1 MLGIAV
7 LGAGRISRIHA
18 ANVAANPRAKL
29 VLIADPWRAG
39 VDELTTALG
48 CEAVYDY
55 AAALARDDIDAVI
68 IGTATDTHVD
78 LLLSAVANGKAVLC
92 EKPIDLAIDKAR
104 YAVTEVERLSG
115 RVMLGFNR
123 RFDPDTL
130 QLQQA
135 IQAGQIG
142 AVRQVIITS
151 RDSALAPRDY
161 LAHSG
166 GILRDMV
173 IHDFDTA
180 RYLLG
185 EEPTQVFAMAS
196 RLVDPTLEQIDDYDS
211 VMVLLKTAS
220 GKQCHINACREAVY
234 GYDQRIE
241 VSGALGVLL
250 NDNQRSTGVRHWSA
264 LQTEARGPLLNFF
277 LERYALAYRLELDH
291 FIDAVAKSAPMPTT
305 ARDGWSALN
314 LAECAMASL
323 QCGRMVDVAEFAA
336 R

>member
-1 MLGIAV
+1 MLRIAV

-18 ANVAANPRAKL
+18 ANVAANPQARL

-39 VDELTTALG
+39 VDELTAQLG
-48 CEAVYDY
+48 CEGLYDY
-55 AAALARDDIDAVI
+55 REALARDDIDAVI
-68 IGTATDTHVD
+68 IGTATHTHVD
-78 LLLSAVANGKAVLC
+78 LLLSAVEGGKAVLC
-92 EKPIDLAIDKAR
+92 EKPIDLDIAKAR
-104 YAVTEVERLSG
+104 YAVDQVERLRG

-130 QLQQA
+130 QLHRA

-151 RDSALAPRDY
+151 RDSALAPYEY
-161 LAHSG
+161 LRHSG

-180 RYLLG
+180 RHLLG

-196 RLVDPTLEQIDDYDS
+196 RLVDPGLAAIDDYDS
-211 VMVLLKTAS
+211 VMVLLQTAS

-241 VSGALGVLL
+241 VSGATGVLL
-250 NDNQRSTGVRHWSA
+250 NDNQRSSGVRLWNA
-264 LQTEARGPLLNFF
+264 AQTEAREPLLNFF
-277 LERYALAYRLELDH
+277 LERYADAYRNELAYFVEALT
-291 FIDAVAKSAPMPTT
+291 SGGPMPTT
-305 ARDGWSALN
+305 VRDGLAALH
-314 LAECAMASL
+314 LAECAQESL
-323 QCGRMVDVAEFAA
+323 STGRAVEVGAV
-336 R
+336 

>member
-1 MLGIAV
+1 MLRIAV

-18 ANVAANPRAKL
+18 ANVAANPQARL

-39 VDELTTALG
+39 VDELAAQLG
-48 CEAVYDY
+48 CEGLYDY
-55 AAALARDDIDAVI
+55 GEALARDDIDAVI

-78 LLLSAVANGKAVLC
+78 LLLRAVEGAKAVLC
-92 EKPIDLAIDKAR
+92 EKPIDLDIAKAR
-104 YAVTEVERLSG
+104 YAVDQVERLAG

-130 QLQQA
+130 QLHRA

-151 RDSALAPRDY
+151 RDSALAPYEY
-161 LAHSG
+161 LRHSG

-180 RYLLG
+180 RHLLG

-196 RLVDPTLEQIDDYDS
+196 RLVDPGLAAIDDYDS

-241 VSGALGVLL
+241 VSGATGVLL
-250 NDNQRSTGVRHWSA
+250 NDNQRSSGVRLWNA
-264 LQTEARGPLLNFF
+264 TQTEAREPLLDFF
-277 LERYALAYRLELDH
+277 LERYADAYRNELAH
-291 FIDAVAKSAPMPTT
+291 FVAAVASGGAMPTT
-305 ARDGWSALN
+305 VRDGLAALH
-314 LAECAMASL
+314 LAECAQASL
-323 QCGRMVDVAEFAA
+323 RTGRVVEVGTV
-336 R
+336 